1 LHAHARKSTRVLTR
15 TTSLQDKR
23 DGKLGS
29 ILNVHFITDKNSD
42 AWADLCVKA
51 KECVAKTRD
60 YRQLLARK
68 SIDVKPGVYIYLKL
82 GGASRDDWSYV
93 FDVDGDGFSPTFV
106 YWQVVYFKSG

>member
-1 LHAHARKSTRVLTR
+1 MHGRGFRVAVTKKHASTRRLMHALGRKSTRVLTR
-15 TTSLQDKR
+15 ITSLQDKG

-42 AWADLCVKA
+42 ARADLCVKA

-68 SIDVKPGVYIYLKL
+68 SIDEKPGVYIFKI
-82 GGASRDDWSYV
+82 RWSE
-93 FDVDGDGFSPTFV
+93 P
-106 YWQVVYFKSG
+106 

>member
-1 LHAHARKSTRVLTR
+1 MNCSFKTGKVHGRGFRVAVTKKHAPTRKSTRVLTR
-15 TTSLQDKR
+15 ITSLQDKG

-42 AWADLCVKA
+42 ARADLCVKA

-68 SIDVKPGVYIYLKL
+68 SIDVKPGVYI
-82 GGASRDDWSYV
+82 
-93 FDVDGDGFSPTFV
+93 
-106 YWQVVYFKSG
+106 FKIRRSEP